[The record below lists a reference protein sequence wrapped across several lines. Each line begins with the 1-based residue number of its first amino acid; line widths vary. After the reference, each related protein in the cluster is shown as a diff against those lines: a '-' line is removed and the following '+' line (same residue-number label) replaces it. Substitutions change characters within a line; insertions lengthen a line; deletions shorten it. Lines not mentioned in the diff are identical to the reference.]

1 MISWPKG
8 ERTFPPRPGTQP
20 HWPGRCPRSGQSG
33 AWAAVAPSTA
43 VDYRESAASKVSASP
58 PSVRPPLPVGL
69 AQDIGHRRGESLP
82 PLRVFELRG
91 TGDRDLLEG
100 VFGIWLQ
107 LGRSA
112 RAFSTRR
119 GPFTPASASS
129 SSAWIFSGPRRP
141 ASQIE
146 CVEEGS

>member
-100 VFGIWLQ
+100 VFGNYRNR
-107 LGRSA
+107 RS
-112 RAFSTRR
+112 
-119 GPFTPASASS
+119 G
-129 SSAWIFSGPRRP
+129 SGY
-141 ASQIE
+141 S
-146 CVEEGS
+146 